1 MTFAQHYY
9 DRQCQALSSTN
20 FKIIKKICTDGA
32 YLRAISDAESR
43 KHWSLYLKIVDQQK
57 ELVYLYE
64 QSSK

>member
-9 DRQCQALSSTN
+9 DCQCQALVSTN
-20 FKIIKKICTDGA
+20 FKTIKKICTDGT

-43 KHWSLYLKIVDQQK
+43 KHWSLYLKIVELQK
-57 ELVYLYE
+57 ELVDLYE